1 MCTGVSYTSG
11 RLCAPCWNTTWALG
25 RSCQALRAFNSH
37 LVFLHSV
44 PLLRC
49 HTLVMG
55 CSIRM
60 AGSLYSAPTA
70 AGPGTCWSMPGS
82 SIMLPRV
89 ILVLHERGSGR
100 LPGSCLLSC
109 TNVHGLFA
117 RALCTQRCSR
127 PACSLEWLSSSGS
140 MAGRKANLDVI
151 VWISLFAAAESFCAL
166 FLGVVG
172 TPTMPLKNATFLH
185 AAWPRAWTCP

>member
-49 HTLVMG
+49 HTLVTG

-60 AGSLYSAPTA
+60 AGSPYSAPTA

-82 SIMLPRV
+82 SIMLPRAF
-89 ILVLHERGSGR
+89 LVLHERGSGR
-100 LPGSCLLSC
+100 LPGELSALMHQC
-109 TNVHGLFA
+109 A
-117 RALCTQRCSR
+117 RAVCSHSLY
-127 PACSLEWLSSSGS
+127 PALLTPYMLFG
-140 MAGRKANLDVI
+140 MAFK
-151 VWISLFAAAESFCAL
+151 
-166 FLGVVG
+166 LGVDG
-172 TPTMPLKNATFLH
+172 RQKG
-185 AAWPRAWTCP
+185 